1 MIDGVVDYL
10 DHAVRHLVVENEILL
25 ENVTISNLSVMGTVI
40 IFPGNCNEIFH
51 PDENM
56 IMMLLHT
63 QLLLCI
69 CS

>member
-40 IFPGNCNEIFH
+40 IFPRK
-51 PDENM
+51 
-56 IMMLLHT
+56 L
-63 QLLLCI
+63 Q
-69 CS
+69 